1 VRSGPSTVGG
11 TGDEQGSTTVR
22 GQHTRRDAACAQRA
36 TGLAAAEERPYHDW
50 RFEIED
56 NGYLGGAAGNL
67 VPVHATV
74 GEDETVVGN
83 SKTYDFIIDREA
95 NYRVHV
101 EYDPGEG
108 ENVSGV
114 CQQVTDFDM
123 VLRHSNRTVLD
134 SDTRTCEPGDLV
146 VKGDGIHGPNLTSG
160 SYQLEVW
167 ANNGFSE
174 FDLLIDID
182 YFD

>member
-1 VRSGPSTVGG
+1 
-11 TGDEQGSTTVR
+11 
-22 GQHTRRDAACAQRA
+22 
-36 TGLAAAEERPYHDW
+36 
-50 RFEIED
+50 
-56 NGYLGGAAGNL
+56 
-67 VPVHATV
+67 
-74 GEDETVVGN
+74 
-83 SKTYDFIIDREA
+83 
-95 NYRVHV
+95 
-101 EYDPGEG
+101 
-108 ENVSGV
+108 VSGV